1 MTELKTDNTVPEF
14 LRTVIGDASAIA
26 EIENVCFTSKWTEKL
41 IIEEIS
47 NKNSVSFVCKI
58 NNNIVGYIFFR
69 YLFEEGEVLKI
80 CVLPSFRKFGI
91 GSSLMKKALEIA
103 YENGV
108 EKVFLEILE
117 RKNTP
122 FCERQRDEYGKIGV
136 AHENKVKKLTNERKN
151 EDLQEMF
158 FAVARVFAAFRE

>member
-91 GSSLMKKALEIA
+91 GYSLMEKALEIA

-108 EKVFLEILE
+108 EKVFLEVRESNVPAISLYE
-117 RKNTP
+117 KFGFCVYAKRSKYYPDNGEDALLMQKN
-122 FCERQRDEYGKIGV
+122 
-136 AHENKVKKLTNERKN
+136 L
-151 EDLQEMF
+151 
-158 FAVARVFAAFRE
+158 